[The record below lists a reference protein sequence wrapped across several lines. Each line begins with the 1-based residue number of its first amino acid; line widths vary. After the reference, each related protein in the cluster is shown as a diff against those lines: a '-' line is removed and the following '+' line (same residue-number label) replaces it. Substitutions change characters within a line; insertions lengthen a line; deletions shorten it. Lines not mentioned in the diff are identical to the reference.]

1 MLEAPNR
8 SDRARGRG
16 RCREQL
22 RVYAPNTRLDAQVL
36 IHSRQLVREALKL
49 LRDSDPLVRGLR
61 LREELGKTTAE
72 SDGSS
77 P

>member
-1 MLEAPNR
+1 MLDAPNR
-8 SDRARGRG
+8 SDCARGRD
-16 RCREQL
+16 RCRERL

-61 LREELGKTTAE
+61 LRDELGKSSAE
-72 SDGSS
+72 RDGASR
-77 P
+77 